1 MNDMT
6 PIARTTTLKDWE
18 TDQEVRWCPGCGDY
32 AILKAVQRTLPEIGA
47 DPANTVFV
55 SGIGCSSRFPYYVES
70 YGFHTIHGRA
80 PAFATGIKLANPQ
93 LDVWLVTGD
102 GDGMSIGGNH
112 TMHLLRRNLDC
123 QIMLF
128 NNEIYGLTKG
138 QASPTSRLGTTSPST
153 PMGSVDRPAS
163 PCAFAL
169 GSGARFVARG
179 FDVSKEL
186 GGVLKAAYHH
196 KGAAFI
202 EIFQN
207 CIVYNKDVFDDFAA
221 PKGAEGRQLWLR
233 DGEPMLFGSEKS
245 GGTRGIALDAEKL
258 TLKVVDVV
266 DGDWQAAGVIVH
278 DVRNRSVAH
287 MLVELPF
294 GPFPM
299 ALGVIY
305 DDPRPTFEAAVHE
318 QNAAASKGKTANLA
332 ALLAKGQTWTVGGTA
347 QDPV

>member
-1 MNDMT
+1 MNEMT
-6 PIARTTTLKDWE
+6 KIETTLKDWE

-32 AILKAVQRTLPEIGA
+32 AILKAVQRTLPQIGA
-47 DPANTVFV
+47 DPAKTVFV

-80 PAFATGIKLANPQ
+80 PAFATGIKLANPD

-112 TMHLLRRNLDC
+112 TMHVLRRNLDC
-123 QIMLF
+123 QILLF

-138 QASPTSRLGTTSPST
+138 QYSPTSRLGTSSPSS
-153 PMGSVDRPAS
+153 PVGSIDRPAS

-179 FDVSKEL
+179 FDVSKNLPE
-186 GGVLKAAYHH
+186 VLIAAHAH
-196 KGAAFI
+196 KGAAFV

-207 CIVYNKDVFDDFAA
+207 CIVYNKDVFNDFAA
-221 PKGAEGRQLWLR
+221 PKGAEAQQLWLKN
-233 DGEPMLFGSEKS
+233 GEPMLFA
-245 GGTRGIALDAEKL
+245 GGTKGIALDVEHL

-266 DGDWQAAGVIVH
+266 DGNWQAAGVLVH
-278 DVRNRSVAH
+278 DVTNRSVAH

-294 GPFPM
+294 GAFPM

-305 DDPRPTFEAAVHE
+305 DDPRPTFEGAVAIE
-318 QNAAASKGKTANLA
+318 RAKSSAGRAPD
-332 ALLAKGQTWTVGGTA
+332 LAKLLGKGQSWTVEG
-347 QDPV
+347 